1 MMTDSGNINCN
12 IGENNVS
19 HVEDTKTKENSVSGD
34 EAFETFGATS
44 RVSADEYASGDV
56 EDVDKEK
63 KMRQAEN
70 GALCVTVPKDTE
82 EAMPQD
88 DVLPQ
93 TTLQEQAPNDD
104 VSEPTIDPSLQQYA
118 MELNVALEALETMRR
133 VNLEVEFSTAASS
146 LPSSVSSPALT
157 VHHDQCTYC
166 QREALQKFMMN
177 PTPHT
182 EGSDV
187 NNGGFGERLRQM
199 KLDGSRIRRFRG
211 RFLSKATSNS
221 DVQTDGSEDS
231 NNNPNTFHATE
242 SCLPKLCS
250 PSNQSLSTMGSDD
263 EKGNGETANNP
274 HNNASRKKM
283 LQRKSTPRPCLT
295 CGHPT
300 CGNHTSPTFSTYHIP
315 LCQPCA
321 YLFELDFIVD
331 VITQASNNGNMEE
344 CRHKV
349 NDMIDCYDRAKLI
362 LTFTSQYTDDIAKA
376 LQSRKVTSNK
386 IGASSSATGIVSGI
400 TGVVGCGALLFP
412 PVAAVGVPLLIAS
425 LVFGGGA
432 TAAQTGDALN
442 QKYFSEPRALADKMV
457 SLHGMA
463 LSLLRIVEV
472 LSYSLLHNHLN
483 VNEYLDEEDQGS
495 ASRRDALANDIRGLL
510 EKHGVVTSVG
520 VGALKTAV
528 VGSAVAAEVAVA
540 AEASVLSAST
550 LSTGAS
556 TVARN
561 SRFFGRIGTTAGAS
575 LRFVPVAGGL
585 LSAACI
591 AVEGKELR
599 KTLAQ
604 INDGNPCAKAEQI
617 LSIRDELNM
626 LPDSSLIAGEC
637 HRVFVLA
644 EKQKLKKAALVGS
657 GDEQDMKDDVTHGD
671 ISSLIDSMETN
682 ATADT

>member
-1 MMTDSGNINCN
+1 
-12 IGENNVS
+12 
-19 HVEDTKTKENSVSGD
+19 
-34 EAFETFGATS
+34 
-44 RVSADEYASGDV
+44 
-56 EDVDKEK
+56 
-63 KMRQAEN
+63 
-70 GALCVTVPKDTE
+70 
-82 EAMPQD
+82 
-88 DVLPQ
+88 
-93 TTLQEQAPNDD
+93 
-104 VSEPTIDPSLQQYA
+104 
-118 MELNVALEALETMRR
+118 
-133 VNLEVEFSTAASS
+133 
-146 LPSSVSSPALT
+146 
-157 VHHDQCTYC
+157 
-166 QREALQKFMMN
+166 
-177 PTPHT
+177 
-182 EGSDV
+182 
-187 NNGGFGERLRQM
+187 
-199 KLDGSRIRRFRG
+199 
-211 RFLSKATSNS
+211 
-221 DVQTDGSEDS
+221 
-231 NNNPNTFHATE
+231 
-242 SCLPKLCS
+242 
-250 PSNQSLSTMGSDD
+250 
-263 EKGNGETANNP
+263 
-274 HNNASRKKM
+274 
-283 LQRKSTPRPCLT
+283 
-295 CGHPT
+295 
-300 CGNHTSPTFSTYHIP
+300 
-315 LCQPCA
+315 
-321 YLFELDFIVD
+321 
-331 VITQASNNGNMEE
+331 
-344 CRHKV
+344 
-349 NDMIDCYDRAKLI
+349 
-362 LTFTSQYTDDIAKA
+362 
-376 LQSRKVTSNK
+376 
-386 IGASSSATGIVSGI
+386 
-400 TGVVGCGALLFP
+400 
-412 PVAAVGVPLLIAS
+412 
-425 LVFGGGA
+425 VFGGGA